1 MSVFL
6 GTVAMPESFFSS
18 EQDSD
23 DLPLPTYTRG
33 DMTMEP
39 DSPTLTLTECHT
51 AMLSTIR
58 KARCIGL
65 EIACRKGLFRSRG
78 FPGFSKLIELQGDPR
93 KFDVFL
99 ASMGDDEL
107 RGWSVVKSPLDS
119 GPLKFLME
127 NLLAVDEDFSDST
140 GTCLVVFRDY

>member
-1 MSVFL
+1 MSRYTIFP

-33 DMTMEP
+33 HITITVDN
-39 DSPTLTLTECHT
+39 STLTLTECHT

-65 EIACRKGLFRSRG
+65 EIACRKGLFLSLE
-78 FPGFSKLIELQGDPR
+78 FSKLSELQGDPR

-99 ASMGDDEL
+99 ASMGDEL
-107 RGWSVVKSPLDS
+107 RGWSVVIPPLAS
-119 GPLKFLME
+119 GDLPC
-127 NLLAVDEDFSDST
+127 NS
-140 GTCLVVFRDY
+140 